1 MQCSAV
7 QCCVEHDH
15 LILSKQEN
23 NVHVNKCPLSISFN
37 LVGRLKSQNTLNLI
51 FIFTV
56 NNAGIGLVG
65 VLEEQS
71 WEAIMNTYNTNV
83 FGVFRLL
90 RAIIPSMKKNKKGR
104 IINISSVGGL
114 VGLPFNTVYGSTK
127 FALEGITECL
137 APQLAQFNV
146 Q

>member
-1 MQCSAV
+1 
-7 QCCVEHDH
+7 
-15 LILSKQEN
+15 
-23 NVHVNKCPLSISFN
+23 
-37 LVGRLKSQNTLNLI
+37 
-51 FIFTV
+51 
-56 NNAGIGLVG
+56 
-65 VLEEQS
+65 
-71 WEAIMNTYNTNV
+71 MNTYNTNV

-104 IINISSVGGL
+104 IINISSAGGL
-114 VGLPFNTVYGSTK
+114 FGLPFNTVYGSTK